1 MTHSVCMS
9 LLKFIT
15 YLSHYKKQEC
25 VNFTSCNIKFS
36 FTVSIIENQLF
47 NTFESKALILGVN
60 LPNSLSSSIDKNLF
74 FYYLFMRKIKVSTLI
89 GIAILLFSSHS
100 NIAQV
105 PNLGTAANFILFTID
120 GAVTNTA
127 ASHFIGDIGT
137 NNGTISGFG
146 TSVFTGNMHIANA
159 VTAQCSIDLL
169 SAYTQLNNTPFTNTN
184 HTPVFGGGENLF
196 GGVYGI
202 GGAASVAGVLT
213 LDAQGDS
220 NTVFIFNI
228 GGALTTGASTS
239 VILANGALASRVFW
253 IAEGAISMAAQ
264 TAMKGT
270 LISHNAA
277 VSMGAGCTLQG
288 RLFSTTG
295 AVSAYND
302 SVSLLPFPIIR
313 FNVSPNL
320 GTVANFALFTIT
332 GAITNTGT
340 SMITG
345 DIGTNAGAITG
356 FETSTV
362 SGIVNNA
369 NAITEQAST
378 DLLNAYDQ
386 INLTANASIH
396 ASVLGNGET
405 LHAGIY
411 AIAAAGSLAGAL
423 VLDGQGDTTAVF
435 IIKVGGAFS
444 IGAAAVIILTN
455 KTSACNVFWI
465 AEGAISIGASSFM
478 KGTFIAHNAAI
489 SLAAGATLEGRMF
502 SSAGAVAVDG
512 GTIAI
517 AIGCSP
523 ATSWTGAINTDWHTK
538 GNWYYHEI
546 PTATVN
552 VNIPSGL
559 TNYPILAAGI
569 GLLQNITIQN
579 NASLLVSAATLTIS
593 GVIDNKGAFDLTAGT
608 IEMNGHNPQSIPA
621 NTFVNNN
628 LLNLIVSN
636 NVKLDGLQNLTGVF
650 SFGSSNNTFTTNGF
664 LTLKSTAIRTAKIAD
679 LTHLFGDASS
689 PISGNTIN
697 GTATVER
704 YYSARRAWRLATAP
718 LSATGSIFST
728 WQNGGIA
735 LAGKGT
741 YVTGPNADS
750 LINGLD
756 ASPLNNSSLKMG
768 SSLIPVENTLTTTLS
783 SNTNNLNDNADNKA
797 FFIFV
802 RGDRSVDNFNVAN
815 SNTTTLSSSGKLQTG
830 NIKFDFLASDG
841 IYNMVGNPYASP
853 VDFRQLVKIN
863 LFNTFYTWDPY
874 LNEDKGG
881 YITMVGDAYDNT
893 MAYAQS
899 PISPSGQTSVI
910 QSGQAFFVVK
920 EDPAATASLKF
931 SESVKHSAPSLDNG
945 MQRPI
950 SRPESFRTNLYLLKP
965 DGTTILADGNLVQF
979 DTRFATAINNLD
991 GIKLFNSYETF
1002 GITSG
1007 SSTLSI
1013 KRRPPLK
1020 NSDTLFFSFKKSR
1033 QLKYQFEF
1041 IPSNFNI
1048 TEMAVLEDTYT
1059 GIKSPISMLSNSR
1072 LSFSVD
1078 ANAASQVFNRFHIV
1092 FTAPIS
1098 YLVSYTSVTA
1108 YKRNNEIAVE
1118 WKVIDELSISRYE
1131 VEKST
1136 DGYNFTKVKTAVAA
1150 SVNNSSSY
1158 AEADANAVHG
1168 VNFYRIKNIN
1178 LNGSSGYSQ
1187 VVKVDVDLVI
1197 DAISV
1202 YPNPATGETFG
1213 LQLANQPEGK
1223 YRVHLINVI
1232 GQEILFKEF
1241 IHQGGSG
1248 IQSFTKTKKILK
1260 GMYSVEVIKPD
1271 KSKITI
1277 RLVFQ

>member
-1 MTHSVCMS
+1 
-9 LLKFIT
+9 
-15 YLSHYKKQEC
+15 
-25 VNFTSCNIKFS
+25 
-36 FTVSIIENQLF
+36 
-47 NTFESKALILGVN
+47 
-60 LPNSLSSSIDKNLF
+60 
-74 FYYLFMRKIKVSTLI
+74 MRKIKVSTLI
-89 GIAILLFSSHS
+89 GIVILLCSSHK
-100 NIAQV
+100 NFAQI

-127 ASHFIGDIGT
+127 ASHLAGDIGT

-146 TSVFTGNMHIANA
+146 TAVFTGNMHIANA
-159 VTAQCSIDLL
+159 ITAQCSIDLL
-169 SAYTQLNNTPFTNTN
+169 NAYNQLNNTPFTNTN

-196 GGVYGI
+196 GGVYRI
-202 GGAASVAGVLT
+202 EGAASVAGVLT

-239 VILANGALASRVFW
+239 VILTNGAVVSRVFW

-277 VSMGAGCTLQG
+277 VSMGAGCSLQG

-295 AVSAYND
+295 AVSVYND
-302 SVSLLPFPIIR
+302 SVSVLPFPITR

-320 GTVANFALFTIT
+320 GTAANFALFTIT

-340 SMITG
+340 SSITG

-356 FETSTV
+356 LETSTV
-362 SGIVNNA
+362 AGTVNNA

-378 DLLNAYDQ
+378 DLLNAYEQ
-386 INLTANASIH
+386 INSTANTSIH

-411 AIAAAGSLAGAL
+411 NIAAAGSIAGTL

-435 IIKVGGAFS
+435 IIKLGGAFS
-444 IGAAAVIILTN
+444 IGSASVIILTN

-465 AEGAISIGASSFM
+465 AEGAVSIGASSLM

-489 SLAAGATLEGRMF
+489 SLAAGAMLEGRML
-502 SSAGAVAVDG
+502 STAGAVAVNA
-512 GTIAI
+512 GTTAI
-517 AIGCSP
+517 ANGCSA
-523 ATSWTGAINTDWHTK
+523 ATSWTGAVNTDWYTK
-538 GNWYYHEI
+538 GNWFYHEL
-546 PTATVN
+546 PTTTVN

-579 NASLLVSAATLTIS
+579 NASLMVSAAKLTIS
-593 GVIDNKGAFDLTAGT
+593 GVIDNKGVFDLTAGT

-628 LLNLIVSN
+628 LFNLIVSN

-664 LTLKSTAIRTAKIAD
+664 LILKSTAVHTAKIAD
-679 LTHLFGDASS
+679 LTHLIGDGSS
-689 PISGNTIN
+689 AISGNTIS

-704 YYSARRAWRLATAP
+704 YYSARRAWRMATAP
-718 LSATGSIFST
+718 LSATGSVFST

-741 YVTGPNADS
+741 YITGPGADS

-756 ASPLNNSSLKMG
+756 ASPQNNSSLKMG
-768 SSLIPVENTLTTTLS
+768 TSLISVDNTLTTTLS
-783 SNTNNLNDNADNKA
+783 LNTNNFNYNADNKA

-802 RGDRSVDNFNVAN
+802 RGDRSVSNFNVAN
-815 SNTTTLSSSGKLQTG
+815 SNPTTLSSSGKLQTG

-853 VDFRQLVKIN
+853 VDFRKLIKVN
-863 LFNTFYTWDPY
+863 LLNTFYTWDPY

-881 YITMVGDAYDNT
+881 YITMIGAAYDNT

-899 PISPSGQTSVI
+899 PISPGGQTSVI
-910 QSGQAFFVVK
+910 QSGQALFVVK
-920 EDPAATASLKF
+920 EDPAAPASLKF
-931 SESVKHSAPSLDNG
+931 SESAKYSTASQDNG
-945 MQRPI
+945 MQKP
-950 SRPESFRTNLYLLKP
+950 SSQPESFRTNLYLLKP

-979 DTRFATAINNLD
+979 DTRFVTATNNKD
-991 GIKLFNSYETF
+991 GIKLSNSYETL

-1013 KRRPPLK
+1013 NRRLPLK
-1020 NSDTLFFSFKKSR
+1020 ESDTLFFSFKKSR

-1048 TEMAVLEDTYT
+1048 TTMAVLEDSYT
-1059 GIKSPISMLSNSR
+1059 GTQSPISMLGNSKV
-1072 LSFSVD
+1072 SFTVD
-1078 ANAASQVFNRFHIV
+1078 ANAASQAFNRFHIV

-1098 YLVSYTSVTA
+1098 YLVTYTSLTA
-1108 YKRNNEIAVE
+1108 YERNNEIAVE
-1118 WKVIDELSISRYE
+1118 WKVVNELSISRYE

-1136 DGYNFTKVKTAVAA
+1136 DGYNFTKVNTAVAA
-1150 SVNNSSSY
+1150 SVNESASY
-1158 AEADANAVHG
+1158 AGADVNALHG
-1168 VNFYRIKNIN
+1168 VSFYRIKNIN
-1178 LNGSSGYSQ
+1178 LNGSAGYSQ
-1187 VVKVDVDLVI
+1187 VVKVDVDLI
-1197 DAISV
+1197 INTISV
-1202 YPNPATGETFG
+1202 YPNPATSGAFG
-1213 LQLANQPEGK
+1213 LQLANQPQGK
-1223 YRVHLINVI
+1223 YSMQLINII
-1232 GQEILFKEF
+1232 GQEILSKEF

-1248 IQSFTKTKKILK
+1248 IQTFTNTKKIVK
-1260 GMYSVEVIKPD
+1260 GIYSVEVTKPD
-1271 KSKITI
+1271 KSKTTI
-1277 RLVFQ
+1277 KLVFQ

>member
-1 MTHSVCMS
+1 
-9 LLKFIT
+9 
-15 YLSHYKKQEC
+15 
-25 VNFTSCNIKFS
+25 
-36 FTVSIIENQLF
+36 
-47 NTFESKALILGVN
+47 
-60 LPNSLSSSIDKNLF
+60 
-74 FYYLFMRKIKVSTLI
+74 MRKIKISTLI
-89 GIAILLFSSHS
+89 GMVMLLCSSHK
-100 NIAQV
+100 NFAQV

-127 ASHFIGDIGT
+127 ASHFTGDIGT
-137 NNGTISGFG
+137 NNGVISGFG
-146 TSVFTGNMHIANA
+146 TAVFTGNMHIANA

-169 SAYTQLNNTPFTNTN
+169 NAYNQLNNTPYTNTN
-184 HTPVFGGGENLF
+184 HTPVFGNGENLF
-196 GGVYGI
+196 GGVYRI
-202 GGAASVAGVLT
+202 EGAASVAGVLT

-220 NTVFIFNI
+220 NKVFIFNI

-253 IAEGAISMAAQ
+253 IAEGAISMATL

-277 VSMGAGCTLQG
+277 VSMGDGCTLQG
-288 RLFSTTG
+288 RLFSTAG

-302 SVSLLPFPIIR
+302 SVSILPFPITR

-320 GTVANFALFTIT
+320 GTAANFALFTIT

-340 SMITG
+340 SNVTG
-345 DIGTNAGAITG
+345 DMGTNAGAITG

-362 SGIVNNA
+362 TGTVSNA

-378 DLLNAYDQ
+378 DLLNAYEQ
-386 INLTANASIH
+386 INLTANTSSH
-396 ASVLGNGET
+396 ASVLENGET
-405 LHAGIY
+405 LYAGVHH
-411 AIAAAGSLAGAL
+411 IAAAGSIVGTL
-423 VLDGQGDTTAVF
+423 VLDGQGDTAAVF

-444 IGAAAVIILTN
+444 IASASVIILTN
-455 KTSACNVFWI
+455 KTSACNVFWV

-489 SLAAGATLEGRMF
+489 SLAAGASLDGRML
-502 SSAGAVAVDG
+502 STTGAVAVDA

-517 AIGCSP
+517 AIGCS
-523 ATSWTGAINTDWHTK
+523 ASTSWTGAVNTDWYNK
-538 GNWYYHEI
+538 GNWFYHEL
-546 PTATVN
+546 PTTTVN

-559 TNYPILAAGI
+559 TNYPILCSGI
-569 GLLQNITIQN
+569 GLLQNIAIQN
-579 NASLLVSAATLTIS
+579 NASLMVSAAKLSIS
-593 GVIDNKGAFDLTAGT
+593 GVINNKGAFDLTAGT
-608 IEMNGHNPQSIPA
+608 IEMNGRNPQSIPA

-628 LLNLIVSN
+628 LFNLIVSN
-636 NVKLDGLQNLTGVF
+636 NVRLDGLQNLTGAF

-664 LTLKSTAIRTAKIAD
+664 LTLKSTAVRTAKIAD
-679 LTHLFGDASS
+679 ITHLNGDGSS
-689 PISGNTIN
+689 AISGNTIS

-704 YYSARRAWRLATAP
+704 YYSARRAWRLATSP

-735 LAGKGT
+735 VAGKGT
-741 YVTGPNADS
+741 YVTGPGADL

-768 SSLIPVENTLTTTLS
+768 TSLIPVDNTLTTTLS
-783 SNTNNLNDNADNKA
+783 SNTNNLNENADNKA

-802 RGDRSVDNFNVAN
+802 RGDRSFSDFNLAN

-853 VDFRQLVKIN
+853 VDFRKLIKIN
-863 LFNTFYTWDPY
+863 LLNTFYTWDPY

-881 YITMVGDAYDNT
+881 YITMVGDADDNT

-910 QSGQAFFVVK
+910 QSGQALFVAK
-920 EDPAATASLKF
+920 QDPAAPASLKF
-931 SESVKHSAPSLDNG
+931 SESVKYSTASQDNG

-950 SRPESFRTNLYLLKP
+950 SQPESFRTNLYLLKP

-979 DTRFATAINNLD
+979 DTRFATATNNRD
-991 GIKLFNSYETF
+991 GIKLSNSYETL

-1013 KRRPPLK
+1013 NRRPPLK
-1020 NSDTLFFSFKKSR
+1020 ESDTIYFSFKKSR

-1041 IPSNFNI
+1041 IPTNFNI
-1048 TEMAVLEDTYT
+1048 TATAVLEDSYT
-1059 GIKSPISMLSNSR
+1059 GTHSPISMSEISKV
-1072 LSFSVD
+1072 SFTLD
-1078 ANAASQVFNRFHIV
+1078 ANAASRLANRFHIV
-1092 FTAPIS
+1092 FTAPIT
-1098 YLVSYTSVTA
+1098 YLVTYANVTA
-1108 YKRNNEIAVE
+1108 YKKNNEIAVK
-1118 WKVIDELSISRYE
+1118 WKMFNELSISRYE

-1136 DGYNFTKVKTAVAA
+1136 DGYNFTKVNTAVAA
-1150 SVNNSSSY
+1150 SVYDSASY
-1158 AEADANAVHG
+1158 AGADAKFEQG

-1178 LNGSSGYSQ
+1178 LNGSAGYSQ
-1187 VVKVDVDLVI
+1187 VVKVDVDLLI
-1197 DAISV
+1197 NTISV
-1202 YPNPATGETFG
+1202 YPNPATGGAFN
-1213 LQLANQPEGK
+1213 LQLANQPQGK
-1223 YRVHLINVI
+1223 YSMQLINKLR
-1232 GQEILFKEF
+1232 QEILFKEF

-1248 IQSFTKTKKILK
+1248 IQTFTNTKKIVK
-1260 GMYSVEVIKPD
+1260 GIYNVEVTKPD
-1271 KSKITI
+1271 KSKTTI
-1277 RLVFQ
+1277 KVLFQ